1 MVWQRQPLSHQIVVR
16 SRNLNLVMFP
26 PSRAVTVLANW
37 GGRAS
42 ALICAHVWQD
52 RVQLS
57 KQVVQRPTIRRRVHS
72 EQEGVEA
79 ILASE
84 VLRLARHDADTVRIS
99 NAAGTGSFRQHQQS
113 MYTLGERAELSRSA
127 QSGAKLLMFICLPD
141 QRQHLRRQPQV
152 MFSCLRKESDYAQ

>member
-57 KQVVQRPTIRRRVHS
+57 KQVVQRPTIRRRVHP

-79 ILASE
+79 IFTSE
-84 VLRLARHDADTVRIS
+84 VPRSARHDANTVRIS
-99 NAAGTGSFRQHQQS
+99 NAARTGSFRQHQQPMS
-113 MYTLGERAELSRSA
+113 SLNVRN
-127 QSGAKLLMFICLPD
+127 
-141 QRQHLRRQPQV
+141 
-152 MFSCLRKESDYAQ
+152 